1 MRSLI
6 AKVELMEITES
17 KLNLKVVFL
26 KGIIDQFK
34 GSLSKTNKSHRYY
47 KVILNKHHEQFSS
60 FSLAN
65 CMWFIKVILITILVF
80 ALY

>member
-26 KGIIDQFK
+26 KSIIDQFK

-60 FSLAN
+60 ISLAN

>member
-60 FSLAN
+60 ISLAN
-65 CMWFIKVILITILVF
+65 CMWFIKVILITILGF

>member
-26 KGIIDQFK
+26 KGIIDKSMWSQ
-34 GSLSKTNKSHRYY
+34 SNTNRPHRYY
-47 KVILNKHHEQFSS
+47 KVILNKHHEHFSS
-60 FSLAN
+60 ISLAN
-65 CMWFIKVILITILVF
+65 CLWFIKVILITILVF

>member
-26 KGIIDQFK
+26 KGIIDQFMW
-34 GSLSKTNKSHRYY
+34 SLSNTNRSHRYY
-47 KVILNKHHEQFSS
+47 KVILNKHHKHFSS
-60 FSLAN
+60 ISLAN

>member
-26 KGIIDQFK
+26 KGIIDQSMCVQHK
-34 GSLSKTNKSHRYY
+34 QTTSLLQGD
-47 KVILNKHHEQFSS
+47 IEQ
-60 FSLAN
+60 AP
-65 CMWFIKVILITILVF
+65 
-80 ALY
+80 

>member
-17 KLNLKVVFL
+17 MLNLKVVFL
-26 KGIIDQFK
+26 KGIIDQFMW
-34 GSLSKTNKSHRYY
+34 SLSNTNRSHRYY
-47 KVILNKHHEQFSS
+47 KVILNKHHKHFSS
-60 FSLAN
+60 ISLDN

>member
-17 KLNLKVVFL
+17 MLNLKVVFL

-34 GSLSKTNKSHRYY
+34 GSLSNTNRSHRYY
-47 KVILNKHHEQFSS
+47 KVILNKHHEHFSS
-60 FSLAN
+60 ISLDN

>member
-34 GSLSKTNKSHRYY
+34 GSLSNTNRSHRYY
-47 KVILNKHHEQFSS
+47 KVILNKHHEHFHL
-60 FSLAN
+60 SL
-65 CMWFIKVILITILVF
+65 
-80 ALY
+80 